1 MKRSEVEKITGLTRK
16 AILYYEDKG
25 LIRPHKGENNY
36 RTYSQEDL
44 DRLLQISIYRKLGL
58 SLLEIKN
65 ILSTKEKELASI
77 LRERQYRLELEE
89 NKKNLLEKLIKSQD
103 FEEIAK
109 DLEALEKEET
119 IYERLARIFPGYF
132 GHIFFMSYK
141 PFLGDKLAEDQEPV
155 FHELIKILDSLPEID
170 FTEEEKAYIE
180 KLTSDFDLE
189 TLETLNQEKIQ
200 AVYNYED
207 WMEDNKDKVKAYEA
221 FKESEDYKTSQVKKI
236 SDKLRAYMVK
246 NNYYDLVIPL
256 IRKISPAY
264 DDYYKKLLE
273 ANEKFLRER
282 NK

>member
-25 LIRPHKGENNY
+25 LIRPHKEENNY
-36 RTYSQEDL
+36 RSYSEEDV

-77 LRERQYRLELEE
+77 LRDRQYRLELEE
-89 NKKNLLEKLIKSQD
+89 SKKNLFEKLIKSQD

-189 TLETLNQEKIQ
+189 TLESLNQEKIQ

-207 WMEDNKDKVKAYEA
+207 WMEGNKDKVRAYEE
-221 FKESEDYKTSQVKKI
+221 FKESQDYKSSQVKKI
-236 SDKLRAYMVK
+236 SDKLRAYMVE

-256 IRKISPAY
+256 ISKISPSY
-264 DDYYKKLLE
+264 DAYYKKLLE

>member
-1 MKRSEVEKITGLTRK
+1 MKRNEVEKITGLTRK

-25 LIRPHKGENNY
+25 LIKPRKEENNY
-36 RTYSQEDL
+36 RSYSEGDV

-77 LRERQYRLELEE
+77 LRDRQYRLELEE
-89 NKKNLLEKLIKSQD
+89 SKKNLFEKLIKSQD

-141 PFLGDKLAEDQEPV
+141 TFLGDKLDEDQEPA

-189 TLETLNQEKIQ
+189 NLESLNQEKIQ

-207 WMEDNKDKVKAYEA
+207 WMENNKDKVRAYEE

-236 SDKLRAYMVK
+236 SDKLLAYTVE

-273 ANEKFLRER
+273 ANEKFLSER

>member
-1 MKRSEVEKITGLTRK
+1 M
-16 AILYYEDKG
+16 
-25 LIRPHKGENNY
+25 
-36 RTYSQEDL
+36 
-44 DRLLQISIYRKLGL
+44 
-58 SLLEIKN
+58 
-65 ILSTKEKELASI
+65 
-77 LRERQYRLELEE
+77 
-89 NKKNLLEKLIKSQD
+89 LEKLIKSQD

-141 PFLGDKLAEDQEPV
+141 PFLGDKLDEDQDPV

-180 KLTSDFDLE
+180 KLTNDFDLE
-189 TLETLNQEKIQ
+189 TLEILNHEKIQ

-207 WMEDNKDKVKAYEA
+207 WMEDNKDKVRAYEEY
-221 FKESEDYKTSQVKKI
+221 KESEDYKTSQVKKI
-236 SDKLRAYMVK
+236 SDKLRTYMVD

-256 IRKISPAY
+256 IRKISPSY
-264 DDYYKKLLE
+264 DDYYKKLIE
-273 ANEKFLRER
+273 ANEKFLREQ

>member
-1 MKRSEVEKITGLTRK
+1 MKRNEVEKITGLTRK

-25 LIRPHKGENNY
+25 LIKPHKEENNY
-36 RTYSQEDL
+36 RSYSEGDV

-77 LRERQYRLELEE
+77 LRDRQYRLELEE
-89 NKKNLLEKLIKSQD
+89 NKKNLLEKLIKSQN

-109 DLEALEKEET
+109 DLETLENEET

-132 GHIFFMSYK
+132 GHILFISYK
-141 PFLGDKLAEDQEPV
+141 PFLGDKLAEYQEPV

-207 WMEDNKDKVKAYEA
+207 WMEENKDKVRAYEA
-221 FKESEDYKTSQVKKI
+221 FKESEDYKSSQVKKI

-256 IRKISPAY
+256 IRKI
-264 DDYYKKLLE
+264 
-273 ANEKFLRER
+273 
-282 NK
+282 